1 MNFVFL
7 CEKYP
12 FEVNLII
19 EQGNTSTKV
28 AIYENG
34 VIKASFVYKEFSKES
49 ISPLLDIYSIDK
61 GIYSTVTDI
70 DKELIDYLQRS
81 LPSFLFFDDQVRLP
95 IVINYKTPHTL
106 GKDRVAAVVGAQQ
119 LEPNKNILIID
130 AGTCI
135 TYEMLEASGKYV
147 GGNIS
152 PGMTTR
158 FMALNHY
165 TRKLPLLEEAED
177 ISEIGMSTEDAIRA
191 GVVNGIVFE
200 MEGYITRVKEKYTD
214 VLVFLTG
221 GHTFYFESRLKSSIF
236 ADINLVLTGLNR
248 ILEYNVEI

>member
-34 VIKASFVYKEFSKES
+34 VIKASFVYKEFSKDN
-49 ISPLLDIYSIDK
+49 IIPLFNIYSIDK

-70 DKELIDYLQRS
+70 DKDLIDFLQKS
-81 LPSFLFFDDQVRLP
+81 LSSFLFFDDQVRLP

-135 TYEMLEASGKYV
+135 TYELLEASGKYV

-165 TRKLPLLEEAED
+165 TRKLPLVEEAED
-177 ISEIGMSTEDAIRA
+177 ISEIGVSTEDAIRA

-200 MEGYITRVKEKYTD
+200 MEGYISRMKEKYAD